1 MATIRLVYY
10 SHDSGEMTQSELKNI
25 LEQARTNNQKHDI
38 CGMLCYDN
46 HYFLQILEGDAAE
59 VTALF
64 LTIAADKRHHSV
76 VIIGVQETE
85 KRIFPHWTMGYAGGS
100 DALLSMMKELG
111 CDKFDPTEMSFIEA
125 ATLLHQL
132 SKSQTRL

>member
-10 SHDSGEMTQSELKNI
+10 SQTSDDMSQSELKHI
-25 LEQARTNNQKHDI
+25 LEQARTNNQQHDI

-76 VIIGVQETE
+76 VITGVQETE
-85 KRIFPHWTMGYAGGS
+85 KRIFPHWSMGYAGGG
-100 DALLSMMKELG
+100 DELLAMMKELG
-111 CDKFDPTEMSFIEA
+111 CDNFDPTQMSFIEA